1 MAQAG
6 DAASRRGVVPAPY
19 RALMADNDAPGQ
31 PVPGSWQETLQS
43 FSTEA
48 GENTDADRGLKLAF
62 WAMIICLVGAPVAL
76 VGLFYSARGL
86 VRSGRLGGRKAAVAG
101 IVANL
106 VALAVPV
113 VILVLA

>member
-76 VGLFYSARGL
+76 VGLFYSARG
-86 VRSGRLGGRKAAVAG
+86 RAVWEAG
-101 IVANL
+101 KPPWQASSPTWWL
-106 VALAVPV
+106 SRCPSSS
-113 VILVLA
+113 